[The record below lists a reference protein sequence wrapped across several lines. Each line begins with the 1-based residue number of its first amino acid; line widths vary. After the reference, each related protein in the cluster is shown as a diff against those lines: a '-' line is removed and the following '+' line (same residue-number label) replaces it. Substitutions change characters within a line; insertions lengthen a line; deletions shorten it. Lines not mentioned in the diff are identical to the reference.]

1 MTATWESL
9 IEDALQDESE
19 YRIVD
24 ARTGLYLYKLDILSV
39 DDYHYNIGTK
49 EDIKIKRLIWEY
61 AESFK

>member
-39 DDYHYNIGTK
+39 DDYHYSIGTK
-49 EDIKIKRLIWEY
+49 EDIKIKWLIWEY